1 MQGSTFSLVGARGRE
16 YLSEYLSEGEWA
28 PVLEAT
34 RRDPRPEVQTFAL
47 VLAHTGCRISEALAI
62 RHDVTLVA
70 GVRVRRC
77 AARGALPFFGWTRSR
92 LGPGSRPGANAG
104 GLECASHTRGG
115 GDRMRSA
122 GPWVTCVLLF
132 GLAASAPAA
141 AQSGR
146 PPARVEVDAVREEP
160 IAQTMPV
167 VGRVVP
173 REHGTVAATIGG
185 PVAEVAVRVG
195 DRVEAGDVLI
205 VLARD
210 LPAARLAQRR
220 ADESLEAA
228 RVRTAEAEVD
238 LVRQELERLEKLK
251 DSAAFPKAAFED
263 KRQELVRRRSRVR
276 EAAAALARARV
287 QREMAE
293 IELAR
298 TTVRAP
304 YAGVVTARQAAPG
317 GYLKAGD
324 PVATLVDD
332 ERLEVEA
339 DVPSDRL
346 AGLFPGLEVT
356 IELDGGS
363 VHRATVRAIV
373 PDENPLTRTRP
384 VRFTPEF
391 APDLEP
397 GPEPGL
403 EPGPEPGIEPS
414 PVTGLEL
421 GLAPGLAPG
430 GGSARPAANQSVVVR
445 IPVAGPGIAA
455 SVHKDAVVSRG
466 GRSLVYVA
474 TGTAEDARAQ
484 VRPIRLGESVG
495 SRFVVVDGLRAG
507 ELVVVR
513 GNERLNPG
521 QAIRYRPEG
530 AAPAPGSRP
539 GPASGPIARSEA
551 GPRKPVVGPGAANG
565 PAPGPGAAARPGAGP
580 GSGPRSGAGS

>member
-1 MQGSTFSLVGARGRE
+1 
-16 YLSEYLSEGEWA
+16 
-28 PVLEAT
+28 
-34 RRDPRPEVQTFAL
+34 
-47 VLAHTGCRISEALAI
+47 
-62 RHDVTLVA
+62 
-70 GVRVRRC
+70 
-77 AARGALPFFGWTRSR
+77 
-92 LGPGSRPGANAG
+92 
-104 GLECASHTRGG
+104 
-115 GDRMRSA
+115 MRSA
-122 GPWVTCVLLF
+122 GPWFICVLLS
-132 GLAASAPAA
+132 ASIAPSPAT
-141 AQSGR
+141 AQKSGR
-146 PPARVEVDAVREEP
+146 PPALVEVDAVREEP

-195 DRVEAGDVLI
+195 DRVNAGDVLI

-210 LPAARLAQRR
+210 LPAARLARMQ

-228 RVRTAEAEVD
+228 RVRTAEAEVE
-238 LVRQELERLEKLK
+238 LVRQEVERLERLK
-251 DSAAFPKAAFED
+251 DSAAFPKAAWED
-263 KRQELVRRRSRVR
+263 KRQEVVRGRSRVR

-317 GYLKAGD
+317 GYVKPGD

-332 ERLEVEA
+332 ERLEIEA

-346 AGLFPGLEVT
+346 AGLSPGLEVT
-356 IELDGGS
+356 LELDGGT
-363 VHRATVRAIV
+363 VHQATVRAIV

-384 VRFTPEF
+384 VRFTPDF
-391 APDLEP
+391 
-397 GPEPGL
+397 
-403 EPGPEPGIEPS
+403 
-414 PVTGLEL
+414 
-421 GLAPGLAPG
+421 APG
-430 GGSARPAANQSVVVR
+430 GGAGRPAANQSVVIR

-474 TGTAEDARAQ
+474 SGTPQAARADM
-484 VRPIRLGESVG
+484 RPIRLGESVG
-495 SRFVVVDGLRAG
+495 NRFVVADGLRAG

-530 AAPAPGSRP
+530 AAPASETRT
-539 GPASGPIARSEA
+539 GPASGPMARSEA
-551 GPRKPVVGPGAANG
+551 GPRKPALGPEAGNGPGAGGGTAV
-565 PAPGPGAAARPGAGP
+565 RP
-580 GSGPRSGAGS
+580 GSGS